1 MNKKILFNTWQGA
14 FFNEGGGEVQLRKSR
29 EYLEKL
35 GCQVDLYDMWAP
47 QKEFDILHQF
57 SIQYGVN
64 FVVESYKT
72 LGYKIALSTIMWDLP
87 GQDDPYYYHIK
98 NLFNHS
104 DILLTNSDLE
114 SKKLADAFGIEIS
127 KFHKTRN
134 SIADEYR
141 NTDTN
146 EDFQKKFNIS
156 GDFVLSVANIDT
168 RKNTHNLIQACAEL
182 DLNLVS
188 VGHIRDNQYYDSFKD
203 QYSNF
208 QHVGN
213 VDDIALLKSAYQQ
226 CKLFALPSLCETP
239 GIAALEA
246 ASQGTKIVITSE
258 GAAPE
263 YFGSKVT
270 YVNPYELE
278 DITEGLRSELHL
290 NRDASLRKHVIDC
303 FTWDKTAL
311 DIVDGYNKIICVS

>member
-14 FFNEGGGEVQLRKSR
+14 FFNEGGGEVQLKKSR

-35 GCQVDLYDMWAP
+35 GCQVDLYDMWKP
-47 QKEFDILHQF
+47 QKEFDIFHQF

-64 FVVESYKT
+64 FVVENYKD

-87 GQDDPYYYHIK
+87 GTDNPYFYHIK
-98 NLFNHS
+98 NLFDNS
-104 DILLTNSDLE
+104 DILLTNSELE
-114 SKKLADAFGIEIS
+114 SKKLADAFDIDIN

-141 NTDTN
+141 NTDTGQ
-146 EDFQKKFNIS
+146 DFQKKFEIS

-168 RKNTHNLIQACAEL
+168 RKNTHNLIKACAEL
-182 DLNLVS
+182 DLQFVS
-188 VGHIRDNQYYDSFKD
+188 VGHVRDIKYFDSFKD
-203 QYSNF
+203 KYRNF
-208 QHVGN
+208 LHVGN
-213 VDDIALLKSAYQQ
+213 IVDIELLKSAYQQ
-226 CKLFALPSLCETP
+226 CAIFALPSLCETP

-246 ASQGTKIVITSE
+246 ASQGAKIAITEE

-263 YFGSKVT
+263 YFGDMVT
-270 YVNPYELE
+270 YVDPYKLE
-278 DITEGLRSELHL
+278 DIVEGLHSELQL
-290 NRDASLRKHVIDC
+290 ERSDDLQKYVIEH

-311 DIVDGYNKIICVS
+311 DIIEGYNKITLM